1 MDRQKEIEQLRSEM
15 KGCEQDSAAR
25 QREAGKRLREL
36 EVRSS
41 RSETL
46 RNELGHAHRLLASLA
61 EYRSDAQKIQERVEL
76 ADQIRQ
82 QIKANEEKSA
92 DSAKQV
98 AQRTEELGRVA
109 FEAYQK
115 CPDAEKERFKEV
127 FAEVL
132 SIDEQVKGIQGKID
146 DLERESA
153 KKGFFGKTLDRAKLG
168 SMTIQRSWAGRG
180 RDEAFGKAGAKLAA
194 LDFHRAVP
202 DEGLLSIMTFVET
215 QQAAGRAAQEE
226 TAGLRAKEV
235 QLQEEL
241 HKLGVVEGKPK
252 ARQEEI
258 EKLCAKNQA
267 ELEALEG
274 EIGKTWFVEK
284 LADETQDEPLGK
296 LFAMLTDLAA
306 QVQAKDRQIERLK
319 ALDEIDALERK
330 AAELRTKKAAHE
342 EQIRQLS
349 ADIMRWEHDLEELAA
364 KQTELRKVAEGP

>member
-1 MDRQKEIEQLRSEM
+1 MDRQKEIEQLRAEI

-25 QREAGKRLREL
+25 QWEAGKRLREL

-46 RNELGHAHRLLASLA
+46 RNELDHAHRLLASLA

-115 CPDAEKERFKEV
+115 CPDAERERFKDV

-132 SIDEQVKGIQGKID
+132 GIDEEVKKIQKEID
-146 DLERESA
+146 ELEAERA
-153 KKGFFGKTLDRAKLG
+153 KKNFFGRTFALGRLG
-168 SMTIQRSWAGRG
+168 SRTIQKSWKGRG
-180 RDEAFGKAGAKLAA
+180 RDEAFGKVGAKLAA

-202 DEGLLSIMTFVET
+202 DEGLLSIMSFVEA
-215 QQAAGRAAQEE
+215 QQASGRAAQEE

-284 LADETQDEPLGK
+284 LADETKDEPLVK

-306 QVQAKDRQIERLK
+306 QVQSKDRQIERLK

-330 AAELRTKKAAHE
+330 AAELRAKKAAHE